1 MFRNDLF
8 LDIES
13 SKLVNY
19 LTHNNYVEVAPLPL
33 WSTLLF
39 FGGFH

>member
-1 MFRNDLF
+1 MKIEKILKCSGMFYF

-19 LTHNNYVEVAPLPL
+19 LTDNNYVEAAP
-33 WSTLLF
+33 S
-39 FGGFH
+39 